1 MSLGLYISVPFCR
14 TKCSYCNFASDVFSK
29 SAYENYVA
37 RLLEDIANSRRLAS
51 ELGSALGFTQDD
63 AADSIYLGGGTPSL
77 LDAPQLLRIFAA
89 VRDQFTVTPDA
100 EITVECAPGT
110 LTPALIETLLRC
122 GVNRVSLGV
131 QSFVD
136 QEAQSVGRLHK
147 RSTVLEEISR
157 LREAGICNINIDLI
171 AGLPHQT
178 AESWAFS
185 VLETIATCVP
195 HVSVYML
202 EVDEDSR
209 LGRELIAGGARYH
222 AHFVPDDD
230 ATADFYQQAC
240 QMLDVAGVA
249 QYEISNFARVASNNG
264 ELQNNQS
271 RHNLKYWT
279 RQPYLGFGVDAHS
292 MLERIVWGRAPSPV
306 RVGTAAR
313 GPNNP
318 GVTTAVAGI
327 GANCHQAVRF
337 ATPDSLDA
345 YMNRE
350 PHTVTPVSA
359 QAAFEESFFLG
370 LRLNRGIDL
379 EQLPEESGS
388 DFINCGE
395 VHECVDHRGRAA
407 LQGRVTH
414 LKSEWALA
422 PKASRDAQRAFKPD
436 TITTWDSAIKQSV
449 REGLLEQQGTTLRLT
464 ARGRLLS
471 NEVFARFLTDE
482 TKGGTGH
489 VNPR

>member
-37 RLLEDIANSRRLAS
+37 RLLEDIANSRQLAS
-51 ELGSALGFTQDD
+51 ELGCALGSPV
-63 AADSIYLGGGTPSL
+63 DSIYLGGGTPSI

-89 VRDQFTVTPDA
+89 VRDQFTVTPNA

-110 LTPALIETLLRC
+110 LTPVLIETLLQC

-147 RSTVLEEISR
+147 RSTVLEEIGR
-157 LREAGICNINIDLI
+157 LREAGLGNINIDLI

-178 AESWAFS
+178 AQSWAFS
-185 VLETIATCVP
+185 VSETIATGVP

-240 QMLDVAGVA
+240 QVLASAGIA
-249 QYEISNFARVASNNG
+249 QYEISNFARVAPRSPG
-264 ELQNNQS
+264 DELQNNES

-292 MLERIVWGRAPSPV
+292 MLELVWGRAPSPIEAE
-306 RVGTAAR
+306 RSSAAAR
-313 GPNNP
+313 GSSNP
-318 GVTTAVAGI
+318 GFAIAANGI
-327 GANCHQAVRF
+327 EADRNQAIRF
-337 ATPDSLDA
+337 ASPDSLDA
-345 YMNRE
+345 YMSRK

-359 QAAFEESFFLG
+359 QAAIEESFFLG

-379 EQLPEESGS
+379 ERLRTESRLWEGENFS
-388 DFINCGE
+388 RAINATGKTAF
-395 VHECVDHRGRAA
+395 AA
-407 LQGRVTH
+407 ETTR
-414 LKSEWALA
+414 
-422 PKASRDAQRAFKPD
+422 ASRQEFTPVAA
-436 TITTWDSAIKQSV
+436 WESAIQQCV
-449 REGLLEQQGTTLRLT
+449 HDGLLEQQGANVRLT
-464 ARGRLLS
+464 GRGRLLS
-471 NEVFARFLTDE
+471 NEVFARFLIEE
-482 TKGGTGH
+482 TKVGTGH